1 MTALSAGE
9 QAELVVAV
17 AKRQD
22 KAAFTTLFD
31 HFAPRIKA
39 YLMRLGAS
47 PGNADEMTQDVM
59 LVLWRKSALFDPG
72 RSSLRTWLYRV
83 ARNRRIDMMRRER
96 IDFLDPA
103 DFALDVID
111 PSIHDADQQIDM
123 RDRGDL
129 LLRALGTLSEDQ
141 ASLVRLA
148 FFESLSHSEIAERTK
163 IPLGTV
169 KSRIRLA
176 FASLRRQLESDGV
189 HEAV

>member
-59 LVLWRKSALFDPG
+59 LVLWRKAALFDPV